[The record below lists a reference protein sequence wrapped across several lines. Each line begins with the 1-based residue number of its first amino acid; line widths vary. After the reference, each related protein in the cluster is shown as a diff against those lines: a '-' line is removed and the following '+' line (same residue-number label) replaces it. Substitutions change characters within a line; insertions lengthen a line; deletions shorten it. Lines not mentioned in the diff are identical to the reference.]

1 MVLINLHASLYLR
14 HNLCSID
21 FKVIVHV
28 YIDILHIFHAC
39 QQQVL
44 KKIGRYIQ
52 EQNNT
57 IYIPRGL
64 LLVDPIERG
73 LRVVSFVDSAR
84 VVV

>member
-1 MVLINLHASLYLR
+1 MAFGIRLTCHG
-14 HNLCSID
+14 
-21 FKVIVHV
+21 
-28 YIDILHIFHAC
+28 C

-52 EQNNT
+52 DQNNT

-73 LRVVSFVDSAR
+73 LRVVSFVDNAGLIILFVDNGVSVELWGKPFRA
-84 VVV
+84 VFCSCTL